1 MLNLIAI
8 AAAVALP
15 VAQQPAPDCRT
26 ADIYFESGRANLS
39 IAALQTIDAVHASV
53 ASAGWPHASAMV
65 TGHIDG
71 DEQAR
76 GLTSLDA
83 ERLAAVRLR
92 LEALNAG
99 DPTRWVY
106 TVRSV
111 DHAEPAR
118 RTSGR
123 EPMNRRV
130 GLSICSGG

>member
-1 MLNLIAI
+1 MLDMIVI
-8 AAAVALP
+8 AAALTGGL
-15 VAQQPAPDCRT
+15 QQAPDCRT
-26 ADIYFESGRANLS
+26 ADIYFESGRANLN
-39 IAALQTIDAVHASV
+39 IAALQTVDAIHASV
-53 ASAGWPHASAMV
+53 ASAGWPRVSATV

-99 DPTRWVY
+99 QATRWLY

-111 DHAEPAR
+111 DHTEPAR

-130 GLSICSGG
+130 GLSVCSGS